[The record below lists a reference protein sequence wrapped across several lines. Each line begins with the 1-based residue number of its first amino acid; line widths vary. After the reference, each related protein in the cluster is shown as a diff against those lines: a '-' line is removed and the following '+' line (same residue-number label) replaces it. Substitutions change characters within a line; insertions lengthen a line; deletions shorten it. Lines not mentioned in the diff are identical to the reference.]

1 MAPYTDKFHPTTDS
15 LASLFAEPVP
25 YPCPRRTAQGMDL
38 CGKAGAGYTPETPFH
53 IAVSS
58 FHNVVCMFHNVV
70 YTFHIVKCR
79 TIQPMPALP
88 ARTKGFS
95 ASAPAASESG
105 LQDIS
110 PLPSGRQQP
119 ARRKKAEKTSP
130 KTIRKLRQNKIQTGS

>member
-1 MAPYTDKFHPTTDS
+1 MAPYTDKSPPTTDS

-38 CGKAGAGYTPETPFH
+38 RGKAGAGYTPETPFH

-70 YTFHIVKCR
+70 YTFHIVKYR

-95 ASAPAASESG
+95 APAPSASESG
-105 LQDIS
+105 LQEHLS
-110 PLPSGRQQP
+110 AS
-119 ARRKKAEKTSP
+119 RRKAAARPTEKGGENIP
-130 KTIRKLRQNKIQTGS
+130 KTIRKLRQDKIQTGS